1 MNQFGKIAYF
11 VQYIV
16 IVILIMQTFSDVI
29 IYIKDSVLKLVDY
42 TYILIPIL
50 MTLLISTGNIT
61 SVSTIEPV
69 ILFTI
74 TIIGK
79 LITNFL
85 IPILLVSNV
94 FSIISNLS
102 PQINIEKLSKFL
114 KSSTVWILGF
124 SLTIFSAILSIQSF
138 VTKGADEVTVK
149 ATKSIVSTAVP
160 VVGKVLSD
168 TTETLLSCAALIK
181 NSVGVIGII
190 VICGVCIIP
199 LIKIFLYM
207 IRILYCWWIM
217 RNYC

>member
-102 PQINIEKLSKFL
+102 PQINIEKNDLS
-114 KSSTVWILGF
+114 
-124 SLTIFSAILSIQSF
+124 
-138 VTKGADEVTVK
+138 
-149 ATKSIVSTAVP
+149 
-160 VVGKVLSD
+160 
-168 TTETLLSCAALIK
+168 
-181 NSVGVIGII
+181 
-190 VICGVCIIP
+190 
-199 LIKIFLYM
+199 
-207 IRILYCWWIM
+207 
-217 RNYC
+217 

>member
-74 TIIGK
+74 TIIG
-79 LITNFL
+79 
-85 IPILLVSNV
+85 
-94 FSIISNLS
+94 
-102 PQINIEKLSKFL
+102 
-114 KSSTVWILGF
+114 
-124 SLTIFSAILSIQSF
+124 
-138 VTKGADEVTVK
+138 
-149 ATKSIVSTAVP
+149 
-160 VVGKVLSD
+160 
-168 TTETLLSCAALIK
+168 
-181 NSVGVIGII
+181 
-190 VICGVCIIP
+190 
-199 LIKIFLYM
+199 
-207 IRILYCWWIM
+207 
-217 RNYC
+217 